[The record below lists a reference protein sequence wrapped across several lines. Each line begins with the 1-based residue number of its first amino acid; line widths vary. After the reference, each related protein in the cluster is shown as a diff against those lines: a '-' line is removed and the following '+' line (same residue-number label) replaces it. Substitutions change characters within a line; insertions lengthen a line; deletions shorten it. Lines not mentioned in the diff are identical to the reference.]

1 MAKVETIL
9 EEIKG
14 LTLLEASDLVKKM
27 EEAFG
32 VSAAAA
38 TVVAAGGGGAAA
50 AAPAEEKT
58 EFTVVLTDVGGN
70 KINVIKAVREVTS
83 LGLKEAKDLVD
94 GAPKTVKEGVNKD
107 EAAAIKKKFE
117 DAGAKVEIKK
127 HVGRN
132 PARLPVKFYGLR
144 EPYAAHFA
152 MLRVKAARLSRRTTA
167 PKEFTT
173 QVEAGFFYKSAGPEG
188 ALRSRVRAIFGRN
201 AQQHGRVSLF
211 LSARCPKGMRIIHV

>member
-1 MAKVETIL
+1 MSKVDTIL

-14 LTLLEASDLVKKM
+14 LTLLDASELVKKM

-38 TVVAAGGGGAAA
+38 TVVAGGAAA
-50 AAPAEEKT
+50 AGGAAPVEEKT
-58 EFTVVLTDVGGN
+58 EFSVVLTDVGGN

-117 DAGAKVEIKK
+117 EAGAKVEIK
-127 HVGRN
+127 
-132 PARLPVKFYGLR
+132 
-144 EPYAAHFA
+144 
-152 MLRVKAARLSRRTTA
+152 
-167 PKEFTT
+167 
-173 QVEAGFFYKSAGPEG
+173 
-188 ALRSRVRAIFGRN
+188 
-201 AQQHGRVSLF
+201 
-211 LSARCPKGMRIIHV
+211 